1 MSFPVPQTPP
11 RRCLEQHKDGRVF
24 NVSMKRYL
32 FCLALLAFDSAGDRL
47 QAQKAAVTPA
57 AVPALVDD
65 AVKLQLDDFHHTAWA
80 LRYRVHR
87 VTDRDDTIRD
97 LVESADG
104 NVSRTLERR
113 GQRLSPDQASA
124 EERRLRSLTP
134 VELGKHRHGAD
145 SSDKFAMELIGAMP
159 RAMTYSLT
167 AGQPQLQ
174 QFAGPQ
180 VVLDYAPN
188 PEFHPESTAQ
198 SLLPGLAGRMWIDPE
213 THHLLRIEINII
225 KNLNLVFGM
234 LAHVY
239 QGGTMV
245 YEQHPVGGGHYAYS
259 HIEIDVRLRELM
271 VKTVPY
277 HSTMDASNVTL
288 LPSPP
293 PLKQAVEM
301 LLSTP

>member
-1 MSFPVPQTPP
+1 MSVG
-11 RRCLEQHKDGRVF
+11 LDVF
-24 NVSMKRYL
+24 MKRFHL
-32 FCLALLAFDSAGDRL
+32 SSAALALCFGTALLPAQSPGVT
-47 QAQKAAVTPA
+47 QAAI
-57 AVPALVDD
+57 PALVEDV
-65 AVKLQLDDFHHTAWA
+65 VKYQLDDFHHASWA

-87 VTDRDDTIRD
+87 VSGKDDSTRD

-104 NVSRTLERR
+104 NVSRTLER
-113 GQRLSPDQASA
+113 QSQPLSPEQAGA
-124 EERRLRSLTP
+124 EEQRLRSLTP
-134 VELGKHRHGAD
+134 AEMAKRRRGSD
-145 SSDKFAMELIGAMP
+145 SSDKFAVELIGAMP
-159 RAMTYSLT
+159 RAMTYTLT
-167 AGQPQLQ
+167 PGQPQLR

-188 PEFHPESTAQ
+188 PEFHPASTAQ
-198 SLLPGLAGRMWIDPE
+198 SLLTGLAGKLWIDPE
-213 THHLLRIEINII
+213 TRHLLRIEINIT
-225 KNLNLVFGM
+225 KNLNLFLGI

-259 HIEIDVRLRELM
+259 HITIDVRLRELM

-293 PLKQAVEM
+293 PLKQAVDM